1 VAYRTL
7 YLLLALPALACC
19 VLPRASAQSDLDPGA
34 VLRPALVKMAVAA
47 RSTTRFTY
55 LDLNHTVNLNEKG
68 STIADTTQL
77 FEVTY
82 IGDTQYAKLLK
93 KNGK

>member
-1 VAYRTL
+1 LRAAESQRAERSRPWGSVAS
-7 YLLLALPALACC
+7 C
-19 VLPRASAQSDLDPGA
+19 VGEDGCGSAIDDP
-34 VLRPALVKMAVAA
+34 LHLSRP
-47 RSTTRFTY
+47 
-55 LDLNHTVNLNEKG
+55 DHTVNLNEKG